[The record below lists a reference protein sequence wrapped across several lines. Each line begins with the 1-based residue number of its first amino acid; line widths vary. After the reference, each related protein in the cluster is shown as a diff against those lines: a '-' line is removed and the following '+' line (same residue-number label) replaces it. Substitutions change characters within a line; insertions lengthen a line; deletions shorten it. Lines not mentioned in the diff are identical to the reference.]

1 MNKNTRF
8 NPLPYSRDDSMN
20 HMEYEGQHEEN
31 HMIQSLGKHKHT
43 KSQKIEIK
51 SGKGERGR
59 KRDLLKDV
67 ISTKKSFDYF
77 TRTDYKRVHNLPPF
91 IPPTNLDHLG

>member
-20 HMEYEGQHEEN
+20 HMEYEVQHEEN

-67 ISTKKSFDYF
+67 ICTKKSFDTSQEQITREF
-77 TRTDYKRVHNLPPF
+77 TTCHPSSFPL
-91 IPPTNLDHLG
+91 I